1 MPVRTGSREEQMTRQ
16 PGPQA
21 KAPRVLFAAAEI
33 FPMAKTGGLA
43 DVSAAL
49 PGALGRLGVD
59 VRLLMPGY
67 PGAREQLVAA
77 HVAADLGEVLP
88 GAPVRLVAGWSPDS
102 GLPGWLV
109 DCPPL
114 YHRPGTLYQDPEGRD
129 WPDNALRFGLLCHV
143 AALLGSGRAGVDWRP
158 DIVHA
163 NDWHTGLVPLLLGQA
178 GPDRPRTVFT
188 VHNVAFQ
195 GNFPLAVAEGLQLP
209 PGVLGPDGIEFYGQ
223 VSFLKAGIRY
233 ADKVTTVS
241 PTHAR
246 ELLTPEFGFGMEG
259 LFRERGEDFTGIM
272 NGIDARVWNPDTDA
286 HLSACQTSAGAG
298 LDKSSCKARLQQQ
311 AGLDPDPQAP
321 LVVYVSRLTHQKMA
335 DVVLKH
341 LPDILDRH
349 PRLQFALHGQGERAL
364 EEGFRE
370 LAHRYEGRLSV
381 RIGYAEPWAHL
392 LHAGADILLHGSRFE
407 PCGLTQMYA
416 MRYGTIPIV
425 SRVGGLADSV
435 VDAGTS
441 DAHVEAAT
449 GFVFDEPNG
458 EAMESALARCLDT
471 YMKRPTIW
479 SALRSRAMAEDFS
492 WSFSA
497 RKYARLYS
505 ELMPQAGLAAGARPA
520 RSQAEGRDVRA
531 ASFARR
537 PRRQER
543 GGGLPA
549 GSDGPATGSSSRAA

>member
-1 MPVRTGSREEQMTRQ
+1 MTQQ
-16 PGPQA
+16 PGRQA
-21 KAPRVLFAAAEI
+21 DALRVLFVASEI

-43 DVSAAL
+43 DVGAAL
-49 PGALGRLGVD
+49 PGALSRLGID

-88 GAPVRLVAGWSPDS
+88 GVAARLVSGWSPDS

-109 DCPPL
+109 DCPAL

-158 DIVHA
+158 DVVHA
-163 NDWHTGLVPLLLGQA
+163 NDWHTGLVPLLLGQT
-178 GPDRPRTVFT
+178 GPERPRTVFT
-188 VHNVAFQ
+188 VHNAAFQ
-195 GNFPLAVAEGLQLP
+195 GNFPLDEAVRLELP
-209 PGVLGPDGIEFYGQ
+209 ADALGPDGIEFYGQ
-223 VSFLKAGIRY
+223 LSFLKAGIRY

-272 NGIDARVWNPDTDA
+272 NGIDASVWNPAKDV
-286 HLSACQTSAGAG
+286 HLSACETAAGEG
-298 LDKSSCKARLQQQ
+298 LDKPSCKARLQRQ
-311 AGLDPDPQAP
+311 AGLAVDPQAP
-321 LVVYVSRLTHQKMA
+321 LVVYVSRLAHQKMA
-335 DVVLKH
+335 DVVLRY

-364 EEGFRE
+364 EDGFKA
-370 LAHRYEGRLSV
+370 LAHRYPGRLSV
-381 RIGYAEPWAHL
+381 RIGYEEPWAHL

-441 DAHVEAAT
+441 DAHVEKAT

-458 EAMESALARCLDT
+458 EAMASALTRCLDT
-471 YMKRPTIW
+471 YVKRPTIW

-505 ELMPQAGLAAGARPA
+505 ELVAHAGSAAALPADRPQSAGGDRRPVPFGRRPLRQGRSRGVSTGSDEPA
-520 RSQAEGRDVRA
+520 R
-531 ASFARR
+531 
-537 PRRQER
+537 
-543 GGGLPA
+543 
-549 GSDGPATGSSSRAA
+549 GSSSRAA